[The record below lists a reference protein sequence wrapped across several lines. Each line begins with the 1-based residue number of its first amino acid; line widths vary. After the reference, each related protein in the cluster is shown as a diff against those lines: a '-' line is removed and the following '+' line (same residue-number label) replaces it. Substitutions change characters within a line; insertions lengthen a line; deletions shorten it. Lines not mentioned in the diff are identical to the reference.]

1 MLWHERVSER
11 TAALCSM
18 AAGAVWVLQ
27 YLHALTTHGPTGF
40 NRAQVAL
47 GMTWV
52 DSGKFLVLSFL
63 LAAPAVVVIG
73 RRAARRGHPLPW
85 RAALVLVALA
95 SSAVTTAM
103 QFWPADWGSYAGTS
117 APTGIAYWGGPLQA
131 MSSAVALPLAIAVFG
146 LAAARAG
153 AVPAWVVMVLIA
165 GAVSTFF
172 LAGPL
177 PPVAGVAWLAL
188 GGWLLAASRPPR
200 RRPEPAA

>member
-1 MLWHERVSER
+1 MPWHQRVSER
-11 TAALCSM
+11 VAGVCAV
-18 AAGAVWVLQ
+18 AAGAVWILQ

-40 NRAQVAL
+40 NRAQVAV
-47 GMTWV
+47 GMTWF

-63 LAAPAVVVIG
+63 LVAPAVVVIG
-73 RRAARRGHPLPW
+73 RRAARRGQPLP
-85 RAALVLVALA
+85 RRTGLVLVALA

-117 APTGIAYWGGPLQA
+117 TPTGIAYWGGPLQA
-131 MSSAVALPLAIAVFG
+131 MSSAVVLPLALAVLGF
-146 LAAARAG
+146 AAARVG
-153 AVPAWVVMVLIA
+153 AVPAWLVAVLVV

-177 PPVAGVAWLAL
+177 PPIAGIAWLAL
-188 GGWLLAASRPPR
+188 GGWLLAASCLTR